1 MPVTHEDAR
10 IPNLV
15 LINPRHAIVFYTQI
29 SVESG
34 GMKNARILC
43 EPGVALFPMLE
54 VLTFEATH
62 LLHEGVVTIGVWRQM
77 RKLFFEL
84 LQQFDFPNAFESTVL
99 HPCRATQ
106 NALLV

>member
-43 EPGVALFPMLE
+43 EPGVAMFPMLAVE
-54 VLTFEATH
+54 CNMVH
-62 LLHEGVVTIGVWRQM
+62 SRYSSDG
-77 RKLFFEL
+77 K
-84 LQQFDFPNAFESTVL
+84 S
-99 HPCRATQ
+99 C
-106 NALLV
+106 